1 MSTRQPVVVVFA
13 CGFVCVACVAVGG
26 YWSNKQMETLVG
38 RLASAQAELAQARNQ
53 LAAELKASRQATEQT
68 RPDSEQPRDPALSEI
83 EQIRQQLGTDL
94 FSGTEFEEIDV
105 GADGGFSAAL
115 RRVAEE
121 EAATAEPTPEPDAV
135 DSATELTEVSLQRDL
150 IESAKSLRFQ
160 SLRLMTADTEATAKR
175 LGEIADELEKLAE
188 GIEP

>member
-1 MSTRQPVVVVFA
+1 MSTRQLVVVIVS
-13 CGFVCVACVAVGG
+13 CGFVCAACVAVGG
-26 YWSNKQMETLVG
+26 YWSNKQMETLVD
-38 RLASAQAELAQARNQ
+38 RLTTAQSELAQAHSE

-68 RPDSEQPRDPALSEI
+68 RPASDQPQDPALSEI
-83 EQIRQQLGTDL
+83 EQIRQQLGMDL
-94 FSGTEFEEIDV
+94 FSGTEFEQIEV
-105 GADGGFSAAL
+105 GEDGGFSAAL

-121 EAATAEPTPEPDAV
+121 EAATAEPPAAPDAV

-160 SLRLMTADTEATAKR
+160 SLRLMTGDTEATAER

-188 GIEP
+188 RIEP